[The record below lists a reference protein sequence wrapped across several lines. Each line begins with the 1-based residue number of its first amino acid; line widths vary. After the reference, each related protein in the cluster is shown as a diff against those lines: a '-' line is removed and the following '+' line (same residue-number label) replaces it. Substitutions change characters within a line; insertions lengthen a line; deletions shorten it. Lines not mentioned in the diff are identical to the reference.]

1 MNGMKIAICD
11 DEKIMQEYLKEEI
24 DSYFQS
30 MDVLTLCY
38 SSGEELLADYEKQ
51 QYDMVFL
58 DIEMKGL
65 NGLQVAKLLHAW
77 KKDLPIVMVTT
88 HTELAMEG
96 YEVQAFRFLAK
107 PVKREKLYAALMT
120 MEERMYEDEK
130 IQIVSDGLQRYIP
143 CTSVCFIKCENVYL
157 NIVTINEN
165 YLIRK
170 KLKEFMEELPKEL
183 FFQVHRSYVV
193 NLNFVESFDGANV
206 YMKGGMKIPVSKAK
220 REDFKIAMIHHMKRR
235 K

>member
-30 MDVLTLCY
+30 LDVLTLCY
-38 SSGEELLADYEKQ
+38 GSGEEMLADYEEQ

-65 NGLQVAKLLHAW
+65 NGLQVAKRLHTW

-88 HTELAMEG
+88 HTELAMDG

-107 PVKREKLYAALMT
+107 PVKREKLHSALKA
-120 MEERMYEDEK
+120 MEERMYEDGK

-143 CTSVCFIKCENVYL
+143 CKSVCYIKCENVYL

-165 YLIRK
+165 YLVRK
-170 KLKEFMEELPKEL
+170 KLKEFMEELPEKL

-193 NLNFVESFDGANV
+193 NLSFVESFDGVNV
-206 YMKGGMKIPVSKAK
+206 YMEDGMKIPVSKAK
-220 REDFKIAMIHHMKRR
+220 RDEFKIAMIHHMKRR

>member
-30 MDVLTLCY
+30 LDVLTLCY

-107 PVKREKLYAALMT
+107 PFCAEMQSCIRLEPHCDGQVAT
-120 MEERMYEDEK
+120 C
-130 IQIVSDGLQRYIP
+130 SDRGLQKVCRLSSERFFKWFLRASLPGYPSENCLRGTDFAIGSYRI
-143 CTSVCFIKCENVYL
+143 SVLVCQWR
-157 NIVTINEN
+157 T
-165 YLIRK
+165 R
-170 KLKEFMEELPKEL
+170 LP
-183 FFQVHRSYVV
+183 
-193 NLNFVESFDGANV
+193 AC
-206 YMKGGMKIPVSKAK
+206 MP
-220 REDFKIAMIHHMKRR
+220 
-235 K
+235 